1 MNLDRNNQPSYYDGR
16 NVDQLAARIRENETK
31 GHTVV
36 VKPEIPEGKVQL
48 RYPHPLEEQYIFN

>member
-16 NVDQLAARIRENETK
+16 NLDQLAARIRENENK

-36 VKPEIPEGKVQL
+36 VKPEIPEGKIGQL
-48 RYPHPLEEQYIFN
+48 RYPHPLEEI